1 MPSLEKEALRLV
13 ELAYQ
18 AVADPAQW
26 PLLLEALAAAV
37 RAEGGLLRQVDYRND
52 RVGFSQTLGYEE
64 SYVRAY
70 REHYIH
76 LDHYRDILLRQPVG
90 AVLTSDAVMAPEVR
104 RKTVYFNE
112 YEQPQDRIHVLGSVL
127 ARDEEALVY
136 LGLHRGERGQ
146 AFAGRDLR
154 LIRLLLPHLAGAVRL
169 QGLLAACR
177 QGQLLIGAAID
188 RLRVG
193 VLLTDAAARPFLVNH
208 AAERLMA
215 RTRAWAIRPDG
226 LTLAKPADTARLRH
240 LIATAAATTAGSD
253 TMSGSDLLV
262 MAPDGLTPIQFWITP
277 LARSH
282 LGSDLTAPSACA
294 AVFVACPGATR
305 LPWRRVAVQYGLTQA
320 EARLAVALCEGLSVE
335 EAAARF
341 GVSLAT
347 VRTQLK
353 AVLAKT
359 GTRRQAELVGRLM
372 CGVLAQCATDEA
384 DT

>member
-1 MPSLEKEALRLV
+1 MPSLEKEALQLV

-18 AVADPAQW
+18 AVAEPARW
-26 PLLLEALAAAV
+26 PFLLEALAAAV
-37 RAEGGLLRQVDYRND
+37 RAEGGLLRQVDYRNH

-76 LDHYRDILLRQPVG
+76 LDHYREILLRQPVG
-90 AVLTSDAVMAPEVR
+90 AVLTSDAVMAPDER

-127 ARDEEALVY
+127 ARDDAALVY

-177 QGQLLIGAAID
+177 HAQLLAGATID

-193 VLLTDAAARPFLVNH
+193 VLLTDAAARPFLVNQ

-215 RTRAWAIRPDG
+215 GTHAWTIKPDG
-226 LTLAKPADTARLRH
+226 LSLARASDTARLRQ
-240 LIATAAATTAGSD
+240 LIAAAAATTAGED
-253 TMSGSDLLV
+253 TTAGGDLRV
-262 MAPDGLTPIQFWITP
+262 MAPDGRSPIQIWVTP
-277 LARSH
+277 LARSR
-282 LGSDLTAPSACA
+282 LDDDLTAPSACA

-341 GVSLAT
+341 GLSLAT
-347 VRTQLK
+347 VRAQLK
-353 AVLAKT
+353 GVFAKT
-359 GTRRQAELVGRLM
+359 GTRRQAELVGSLM

-384 DT
+384 ET